1 MTRDPMCDDP
11 TVDRRPWAWHL
22 VAGGTVRT
30 RGMKKTARGDE
41 TPRKRRGSES
51 SLNHSRVKRQDK
63 TQNERLKTQDT
74 RDFRLERDRESF
86 A

>member
-30 RGMKKTARGDE
+30 RGMKKTARAE
-41 TPRKRRGSES
+41 TKLLARGEEVSQVS
-51 SLNHSRVKRQDK
+51 T
-63 TQNERLKTQDT
+63 TQE
-74 RDFRLERDRESF
+74 
-86 A
+86 